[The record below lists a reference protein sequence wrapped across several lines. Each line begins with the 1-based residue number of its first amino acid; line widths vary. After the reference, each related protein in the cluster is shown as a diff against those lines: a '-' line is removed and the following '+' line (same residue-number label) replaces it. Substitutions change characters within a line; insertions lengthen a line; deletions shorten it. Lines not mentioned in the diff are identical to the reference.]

1 MARLVSC
8 LTPFVIGIGMVMATQ
23 NNCDIERDIPVGR
36 KTLPVVLG
44 RSRSVIVYRVF
55 VVLWIAIVLHCAF
68 WYFSAGFWAACV
80 TLVFGIG
87 AVRFL
92 LTTPLTHEVRG
103 PSMGA
108 VMKANLFF
116 NGALVLAAMV
126 SLI

>member
-1 MARLVSC
+1 M
-8 LTPFVIGIGMVMATQ
+8 
-23 NNCDIERDIPVGR
+23 
-36 KTLPVVLG
+36 
-44 RSRSVIVYRVF
+44 
-55 VVLWIAIVLHCAF
+55 
-68 WYFSAGFWAACV
+68 

-116 NGALVLAAMV
+116 NGALILAMMV